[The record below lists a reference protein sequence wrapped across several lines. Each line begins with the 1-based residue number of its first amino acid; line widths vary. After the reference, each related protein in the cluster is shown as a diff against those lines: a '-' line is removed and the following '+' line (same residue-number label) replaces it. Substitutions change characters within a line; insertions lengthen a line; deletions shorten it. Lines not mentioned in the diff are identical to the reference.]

1 MRLSA
6 ALFTHPAGV
15 ARRPLHEA
23 ARSAYASTLGD
34 ARREEKKR
42 LRRADVAT
50 AWQLHGN
57 CMARRARAEAEGLGQ
72 ACLAATSGAQP
83 GFPQGGGT
91 KAEGTGNKGW
101 GLRRPW
107 HPGSRV
113 RSGGVKAPQ
122 GTQVPRR
129 QEKGPP
135 KNSKTPRN
143 QEERREDPPGPPDPC
158 TAFSVYQQHQ
168 GPSSEEQQQAQRSSR
183 TTRSWFGT
191 MEYPVC
197 HICRLMLNGERQYL
211 DHLEGRLHR
220 RNRKKAKRGQMELKL
235 TVEPDDKAP
244 PKGQPVATLAQ
255 KSDNGSDIMSR
266 DVSIEGF

>member
-244 PKGQPVATLAQ
+244 PPAG
-255 KSDNGSDIMSR
+255 
-266 DVSIEGF
+266 

>member
-1 MRLSA
+1 MGTERYKGRQRPCDLERIPGAQGRRRGAMRLFA
-6 ALFTHPAGV
+6 APFTHPAGV

-42 LRRADVAT
+42 LRRADV
-50 AWQLHGN
+50 
-57 CMARRARAEAEGLGQ
+57 ARRARAEAEGLGQ

-129 QEKGPP
+129 PADPLEEVSPRSVGGVGRASYMRKDRRHTKTSTTITLTPP
-135 KNSKTPRN
+135 P
-143 QEERREDPPGPPDPC
+143 
-158 TAFSVYQQHQ
+158 
-168 GPSSEEQQQAQRSSR
+168 
-183 TTRSWFGT
+183 
-191 MEYPVC
+191 
-197 HICRLMLNGERQYL
+197 
-211 DHLEGRLHR
+211 
-220 RNRKKAKRGQMELKL
+220 
-235 TVEPDDKAP
+235 
-244 PKGQPVATLAQ
+244 
-255 KSDNGSDIMSR
+255 
-266 DVSIEGF
+266 